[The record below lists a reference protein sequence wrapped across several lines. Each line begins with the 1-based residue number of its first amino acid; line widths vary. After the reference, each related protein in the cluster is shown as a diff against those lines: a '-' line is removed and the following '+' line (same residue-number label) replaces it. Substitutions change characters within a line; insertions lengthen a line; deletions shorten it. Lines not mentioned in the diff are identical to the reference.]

1 MKTDLKIDERFNTD
15 ESAQVGE
22 CGCDGTAHP
31 TELERVKLTV
41 KGHDTTRHD
50 TPGQVR
56 SGRWHDM
63 PIAIIDYLHVIW
75 MKQHL

>member
-41 KGHDTTRHD
+41 KGHDTT
-50 TPGQVR
+50 GQVR

>member
-41 KGHDTTRHD
+41 KGHDTTR
-50 TPGQVR
+50 QVR
-56 SGRWHDM
+56 SGQVDDTICQL
-63 PIAIIDYLHVIW
+63 PLLIICMLFE
-75 MKQHL
+75 